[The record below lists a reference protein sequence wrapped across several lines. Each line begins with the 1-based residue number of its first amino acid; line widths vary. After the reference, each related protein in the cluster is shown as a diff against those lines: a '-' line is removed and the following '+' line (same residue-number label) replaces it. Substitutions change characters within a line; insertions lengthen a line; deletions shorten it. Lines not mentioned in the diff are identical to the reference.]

1 MASFD
6 ALIKEDKFGRD
17 AIVGGGQVA
26 FMGVKEAPV
35 FFTLRAG
42 SRAGVAYRSVQ
53 ENRK

>member
-26 FMGVKEAPV
+26 FMG
-35 FFTLRAG
+35 
-42 SRAGVAYRSVQ
+42 
-53 ENRK
+53 